1 VTPPP
6 DFTELLRA
14 LTLGTARREIPAN
27 VREWVDAKG
36 AVDPTADDGEYLLA
50 AVALIERSHRLRDR
64 RISLEDETE
73 RCPPETLPPPEFRFA
88 RGLALIFDGTYPG
101 LMDEAVELIHA
112 RNTYLPAPLLPAL
125 HLRAAALAETNYPE
139 ALRYIAAGGE
149 RGKWLARQHPD
160 WHRLVTSY
168 DFASAFRK
176 ETQPGQQ
183 ARLLRQWRHHAPDAA
198 REALQAEWK
207 IQKPWNQELLLAAL
221 EVGLEQADISFLL
234 AALKPKRKG
243 VRRIATRLLLRLQER
258 ATLSDWTALARSS
271 MQPDGKLSEIVRAA
285 GDKEVLERYG
295 GTATGQRLPNRLLSI
310 LPPDLWEDISGLPL
324 PTFWTRLRPLELR
337 DAGRAIVA
345 FADEAAAGAYV
356 SFLIDRHYR
365 DLPPEL
371 TGQLINLLPAQDFT
385 ARYDR
390 ALEQYPDLLSFH
402 GPARVLALQRKDTWS
417 ERLTKALLTR
427 LVSDLQERHLD
438 HATQRQLAEQWRSA
452 IPRIHPATFPWL
464 RQQLHAATE
473 RYDAFGKLATE
484 MLQVT
489 RFRREFYG

>member
-1 VTPPP
+1 
-6 DFTELLRA
+6 
-14 LTLGTARREIPAN
+14 
-27 VREWVDAKG
+27 
-36 AVDPTADDGEYLLA
+36 
-50 AVALIERSHRLRDR
+50 
-64 RISLEDETE
+64 
-73 RCPPETLPPPEFRFA
+73 
-88 RGLALIFDGTYPG
+88 
-101 LMDEAVELIHA
+101 MDEAVELIHA

-125 HLRAAALAETNYPE
+125 HLRAAALADTDYPR
-139 ALRYIAAGGE
+139 ALRYVAAGGE

-160 WHRLVTSY
+160 WQTLVASY

-176 ETQPGQQ
+176 EAQPGQK
-183 ARLLRQWRHHAPDAA
+183 ARLLRQWRHHDPAAA
-198 REALQAEWK
+198 RKFLQAEWNS
-207 IQKPWNQELLLAAL
+207 QKPRNQELFLTAL
-221 EVGLEQADISFLL
+221 EAGLGQADVPFLL
-234 AALKPKRKG
+234 AALQPKRKG
-243 VRRIATRLLLRLQER
+243 VRRIATRLLVRLEEP
-258 ATLSDWTALARSS
+258 ATLADWTALARGSI
-271 MQPDGKLSEIVRAA
+271 QPDGTLSEVIRAS
-285 GDKEVLERYG
+285 GDKEILERYG

-310 LPPDLWEDISGLPL
+310 LPPGLWKEISGLPL

-345 FADEAAAGAYV
+345 FADEAAAGAYL
-356 SFLIDRHYR
+356 SFLIEQHYR
-365 DLPPEL
+365 DLPPAL
-371 TGQLINLLPAQDFT
+371 TGQLINLLSAQDFT

-390 ALEQYPDLLSFH
+390 ALKQYPDLLSFH
-402 GPARVLALQRKDTWS
+402 GPARRLALQRKDSWS

-489 RFRREFYG
+489 RFRRELHE